1 MLGSAPGSAL
11 GPVTD
16 PVTDPVT
23 GSVIGPVLR
32 GVASP
37 WTVAWGSW
45 LGGGMGASESS
56 PGEAGALLGFRRP
69 MKPQGTKKKI
79 SASSLREA
87 FRKII
92 WPRRRLVF
100 LGLCLIALNRASGM
114 VLPASTR
121 YLIDDV
127 LAGGAE
133 RLLMPILLG
142 LVAATTIQAISSFTL
157 TKLLSVEAQY
167 LIAELRAEV
176 HEHVLGLPVRRFE
189 DTRSGELVSRVM
201 NDVEGV
207 RNLVGTGL
215 VQLVGGILTALIAMV
230 FLLKINVAMTALAL
244 VPMALFAV
252 VSSLAFKRLRPAF
265 RERGKLQAEVTG
277 RLTES
282 LGGIRIIKGFHALAR
297 ESDIFRA
304 GVLRI
309 FENVKS
315 TLTTTAA
322 VTSLGTF
329 FVGVASVVIL
339 GYGGREILAEQMTV
353 GELFSFTLFLALL
366 IGPIIQMANI
376 GTQMTEAFAGLDRTA
391 ELLQQPGEDDDPL
404 RVEVMPR
411 VNGHLRFEDVS
422 FAYEE
427 GEPVLKGI
435 DFEVQPGEVVA
446 LVGSSGSGK
455 STLASIAVSFLSPD
469 TGRVLVDGVDLRTV
483 ELASYRSQLGL
494 VLQDEFLF
502 DGTIRENLLF
512 ARPGASEEQVVEAAR
527 RAHVTEFADRMP
539 DGLDT
544 VIGERGVKLSGGQ
557 KQRVTIARAL
567 LADPRVLLLDE
578 ATSSLDT
585 ESESFIQESLGELLA
600 GRTTLVIAHR
610 LSTIQRAD
618 LILVIEDGEVVERG
632 RHGDLMAQEGRYHR
646 LYTLQARI

>member
-1 MLGSAPGSAL
+1 
-11 GPVTD
+11 V
-16 PVTDPVT
+16 
-23 GSVIGPVLR
+23 
-32 GVASP
+32 
-37 WTVAWGSW
+37 
-45 LGGGMGASESS
+45 
-56 PGEAGALLGFRRP
+56 LLG
-69 MKPQGTKKKI
+69 
-79 SASSLREA
+79 
-87 FRKII
+87 
-92 WPRRRLVF
+92 LV
-100 LGLCLIALNRASGM
+100 LIAVNRASGM

-133 RLLMPILLG
+133 GLLMPILLG
-142 LVAATTIQAISSFTL
+142 LVAATSIQAISSFTL
-157 TKLLSVEAQY
+157 TKLLSVEAQL

-215 VQLVGGILTALIAMV
+215 VQLVGGILTAIIAMV

-297 ESDIFRA
+297 ENDIFRA
-304 GVLRI
+304 GVMRI
-309 FENVKS
+309 FENVRS

-339 GYGGREILAEQMTV
+339 GYGGREILSEQMTV

-411 VNGHLRFEDVS
+411 INGHLRFEDVS

-469 TGRVLVDGVDLRTV
+469 AGRVLVDGVDLRTV

-512 ARPGASEEQVVEAAR
+512 ARPDASDEEVVEAAR

-539 DGLDT
+539 EGLDT
-544 VIGERGVKLSGGQ
+544 IIGERGVKLSGGQ

>member
-1 MLGSAPGSAL
+1 
-11 GPVTD
+11 
-16 PVTDPVT
+16 
-23 GSVIGPVLR
+23 
-32 GVASP
+32 
-37 WTVAWGSW
+37 
-45 LGGGMGASESS
+45 
-56 PGEAGALLGFRRP
+56 
-69 MKPQGTKKKI
+69 MKPQGPKKKI
-79 SASSLREA
+79 SASSLKEA

-92 WPRRRLVF
+92 WPRRRLVM
-100 LGLCLIALNRASGM
+100 LGLVLIAVNRSSGM

-127 LAGGAE
+127 LSGGRE
-133 RLLMPILLG
+133 DLLVPILLG
-142 LVAATTIQAISSFTL
+142 LVAATTVQAACSFTL
-157 TKLLSVEAQY
+157 TRLLSVEAQH

-176 HEHVLGLPVRRFE
+176 HEHVLRLPVRRFE

-244 VPMALFAV
+244 IPMALFAV

-297 ESDIFRA
+297 ENDIFRA
-304 GVLRI
+304 GVRLI

-339 GYGGREILAEQMTV
+339 GYGGRQILAEELTV

-404 RVEVMPR
+404 RTEVMPR
-411 VNGHLRFEDVS
+411 VEGHLRFEDVS
-422 FAYEE
+422 FAYVED
-427 GEPVLKGI
+427 EPVLRGI
-435 DFEVQPGEVVA
+435 DFEAQPGEVVA

-455 STLASIAVSFLSPD
+455 STLASIAVSFLAPD
-469 TGRVLVDGVDLRTV
+469 SGRVLVDGVDLRTV

-512 ARPGASEEQVVEAAR
+512 ARPEASEEEVVEAAR

-539 DGLDT
+539 EGLDT

-585 ESESFIQESLGELLA
+585 ESESFIQESLGELLQ

-618 LILVIEDGEVVERG
+618 LILVIEEGEVVERG
-632 RHGDLMAQEGRYHR
+632 RHEELMALEGRYHR